1 MRILKIHKIYSG
13 RKTMK
18 ADEEDN
24 KPDGTQAPSPTDPV
38 AGPTLEEQARERV
51 RAALLRY
58 KPRSKPKFRR
68 W

>member
-1 MRILKIHKIYSG
+1 MSQP
-13 RKTMK
+13 
-18 ADEEDN
+18 E
-24 KPDGTQAPSPTDPV
+24 KPSETPSPPDPV

-58 KPRSKPKFRR
+58 KPRSKPKHRR

>member
-1 MRILKIHKIYSG
+1 
-13 RKTMK
+13 MK